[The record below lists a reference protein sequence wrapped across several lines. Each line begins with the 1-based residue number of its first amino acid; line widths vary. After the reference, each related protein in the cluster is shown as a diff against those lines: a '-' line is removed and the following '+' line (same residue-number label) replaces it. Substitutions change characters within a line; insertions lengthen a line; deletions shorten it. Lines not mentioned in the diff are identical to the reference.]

1 MKKFARVL
9 AVALVVVTLCA
20 TLASCGK
27 VSGAYVCDA
36 TAFGSGAKITYD
48 FGAFGKVT
56 ATVEL
61 SLLGNTE
68 TKTLEGKYE
77 VTETEDDKM
86 EITFTYEEEN
96 DNVKSGT
103 YSFEIDKENDTIKIA
118 GITYKAV
125 KD

>member
-9 AVALVVVTLCA
+9 AIALVVVTLCA

-36 TAFGSGAKITYD
+36 TAFGTGAKITYD

-56 ATVEL
+56 ATVEV
-61 SLLGNTE
+61 SILGSSE

-77 VTETEDDKM
+77 INETEDDKM

-118 GITYKAV
+118 GVPYKAV
-125 KD
+125 ED